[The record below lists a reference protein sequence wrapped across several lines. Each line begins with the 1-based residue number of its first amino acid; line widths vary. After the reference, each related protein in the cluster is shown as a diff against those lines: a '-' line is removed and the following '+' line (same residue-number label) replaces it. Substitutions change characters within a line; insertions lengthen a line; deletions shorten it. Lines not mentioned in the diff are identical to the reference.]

1 MAIEVACF
9 SCHYVNSFPE
19 RVALREECE
28 KCGSDLHCCKC
39 CKFYDTGSYNECRET
54 SADVVRDKERSNHC
68 DYFVANSNAGKDEEK
83 DKMLSAAEALFKK

>member
-19 RVALREECE
+19 RVGLREECE

-54 SADVVRDKERSNHC
+54 SADVVRDKERFNHC